1 MKNAIFGRPKP
12 YIPNY
17 MSFKTIFII
26 TVSVL
31 FTVVLMNNTEEINF
45 WFFGN
50 TSIPKLAI
58 LGVVFF
64 LGLIIGFMAGRPSRK
79 QKTDPFDDYEDGES
93 ADDNSFRKPQSNL
106 SDEDREYIR

>member
-1 MKNAIFGRPKP
+1 
-12 YIPNY
+12 

-79 QKTDPFDDYEDGES
+79 QKIHPIEDYDNDDS
-93 ADDNSFRKPQSNL
+93 DDENNFSKTQSNL